1 MTVLIPKSFSAQTAC
16 SLLEPQ
22 PKFSPETKILES
34 VNSLLLKIKS
44 LFTILEEVSWS
55 MVPSSKYLQPSNK
68 LSPKPVFF
76 IDFKNCFGMI

>member
-22 PKFSPETKILES
+22 PKFSPETKTLES

-44 LFTILEEVSWS
+44 LFTTLEEVS
-55 MVPSSKYLQPSNK
+55 
-68 LSPKPVFF
+68 
-76 IDFKNCFGMI
+76 